1 MAKKM
6 KFKSAEEKRRY
17 EENQRQWEQLQ
28 AKYAPK
34 KPLRNVK
41 LKTPVVSGV
50 FVRATENIKS
60 RVTAGGS
67 TAMKQTPHYTGT
79 SIIGIGVAHKS
90 CLQPIFSD
98 EAAKELASM
107 RR

>member
-1 MAKKM
+1 MTKKM

-34 KPLRNVK
+34 KPLRRVT
-41 LKTPVVSGV
+41 LASPVVSGV
-50 FVRATENIKS
+50 YVRETETVRS

-67 TAMKQTPHYTGT
+67 TSLKQIPTYTGT
-79 SIIGIGVAHKS
+79 SIVGIGVAHKS
-90 CLQPIFSD
+90 CLQPIFSG
-98 EAAKELASM
+98 EAAKDLASM

>member
-28 AKYAPK
+28 AKYEPK
-34 KPLRNVK
+34 KPLRNAK
-41 LKTPVVSGV
+41 LKTPVVSGA
-50 FVRATENIKS
+50 FVRDTENIKS
-60 RVTAGGS
+60 LVTAGGS
-67 TAMKQTPHYTGT
+67 TSLKQPQTYTGT

-98 EAAKELASM
+98 EAAKDLASM